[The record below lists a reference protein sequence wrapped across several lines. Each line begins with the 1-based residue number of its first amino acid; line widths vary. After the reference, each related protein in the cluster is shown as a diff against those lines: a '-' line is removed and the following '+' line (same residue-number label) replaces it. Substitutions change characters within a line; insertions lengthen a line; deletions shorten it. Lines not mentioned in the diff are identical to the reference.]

1 MAYRVKFTRR
11 ARRDYLQLYN
21 AINAAESVPAQQWL
35 RRLDETIALL
45 AFAPRMGAAT
55 HEDNSVRQVIYGNK
69 PHFYRILYDI
79 DDADQR
85 VDILSIWHGKRL
97 PPTFLKT

>member
-11 ARRDYLQLYN
+11 ARRDYLQLYDS
-21 AINAAESVPAQQWL
+21 INAAESVPAQQWL
-35 RRLDETIALL
+35 RRLDETVALL
-45 AFAPRMGAAT
+45 AITPRMGAST
-55 HEDNSVRQVIYGNK
+55 HEDRSVRQVIYGNK

-97 PPTFLKT
+97 PPTFLKS

>member
-1 MAYRVKFTRR
+1 MAYRVRFTRR

-21 AINAAESVPAQQWL
+21 SINAAESVPAQQWL
-35 RRLDETIALL
+35 RRMDETIALL
-45 AFAPRMGAAT
+45 AVTPRMGAAT
-55 HEDNSVRQVIYGNK
+55 YEDRTVRQVIYGNK

-97 PPTFLKT
+97 PPTFLRA